1 MGAIS
6 RHTQNMLDVLKV
18 SESNID
24 ELAVGLSDLHHSVLH
39 QKNDT
44 AYWRWCYL
52 ANPNGISNLITV
64 VRDGRVVGKVGNVY
78 MQLISH
84 GERVTAVQMEG
95 LAIHPSERSWACLRD
110 LFATSLAERSK
121 ENVAFVFGFAV
132 PLSAQLGKWLGG
144 VSLGRTPIYSGFLNT
159 VRALEA
165 RHVPYPLS
173 LIGWLAQ
180 PILGLKTGK
189 ISYSDLELRWIEN
202 FDNTF
207 DELWSTIEKAR
218 ILAVVKD
225 AKYLNWRYVECPGR
239 LYRRLAAYRGER
251 LEGLVVFRAV
261 ETTKNAYVL
270 ELLARDD
277 NPQTMKALL
286 FRTFQELKTQGNGI
300 VTASF
305 LKGSRAASVLQELG
319 FKSWGTRLWDMYIII
334 TTDPRKK
341 ACPELEL
348 KNWDFSLGDWLY
360 Q

>member
-6 RHTQNMLDVLKV
+6 RHIGNRLNILKV
-18 SESNID
+18 DESNID
-24 ELAVGLSDLHHSVLH
+24 ELAVGLSELRDSVLN
-39 QKNDT
+39 QKNDP
-44 AYWRWCYL
+44 AYWRWCFL
-52 ANPNGISNLITV
+52 KNPNGRSNLIAA

-78 MQLISH
+78 MRLSVHRQ
-84 GERVTAVQMEG
+84 RVTVGQMEG
-95 LAIHPSERSWACLRD
+95 LSVHPSERSWACLRD
-110 LFATSLAERSK
+110 LFAMSLAERR
-121 ENVAFVFGFAV
+121 EDNLAFVFGFAV
-132 PLSAQLGKWLGG
+132 SLSAQLSKWLGG
-144 VSLGRTPIYSGFLNT
+144 ISLGQAPIYSGFLST

-165 RHVPYPLS
+165 RHVPYPVS
-173 LIGWLAQ
+173 LIGWLAEL
-180 PILGLKTGK
+180 ILGLKTGK

-202 FDNTF
+202 FDNAF
-207 DELWSTIEKAR
+207 DELWTAIERTR

-239 LYRRLAAYRGER
+239 HYKRLAAYRGER

-277 NPQTMKALL
+277 DPQTMKALL
-286 FRTFQELKTQGNGI
+286 FRTFQELKTQGTGI

-305 LKGSRAASVLQELG
+305 LKGSRAAAVLEELG
-319 FKSWGTRLWDMYIII
+319 FKSWGTRLWNMYIII
-334 TTDPRKK
+334 STDPRK
-341 ACPELEL
+341 ASCPELEL